1 MTFNLQQYYLI
12 SVFCSQ
18 QCNFDQLWLYFTVL
32 FYFTVLYFM
41 DNTVFSDNQRWVFIQ
56 NQDTWFK
63 SYIFLYL
70 FSKNFKLLSILI
82 FTAWYLRK
90 LFPPQTN
97 TIKKAIATFYL
108 TMLFFFSL
116 NIINEPNL
124 YIFFCYIIIKKKYCN
139 ILSHNSYI
147 FLQNRMI
154 WSQKMWL
161 FEKYKFWVYVSVFSA
176 WINKM

>member
-1 MTFNLQQYYLI
+1 
-12 SVFCSQ
+12 
-18 QCNFDQLWLYFTVL
+18 
-32 FYFTVLYFM
+32 M

-63 SYIFLYL
+63 SYIFFYL
-70 FSKNFKLLSILI
+70 FSKNVKLLSILI

-116 NIINEPNL
+116 NIINEPNTNSEL
-124 YIFFCYIIIKKKYCN
+124 QDIISKCDFLKN
-139 ILSHNSYI
+139 IN
-147 FLQNRMI
+147 F
-154 WSQKMWL
+154 K
-161 FEKYKFWVYVSVFSA
+161 
-176 WINKM
+176 